1 MVLTFQSVRIF
12 AALAIVY
19 ALMIAFRREEKS
31 DLKKFCSDISGQW
44 STIITKLNDESG
56 QTKNLFCLLFDRKN
70 NDPKKPLT
78 NREILIVQ
86 LLFQMIEDF
95 YIEIGRIDAYKKENI
110 AWVYHMAHIVFSDDN
125 IVDVWN
131 NSRYLYGNKNFIL
144 YVEKNFIQNNMI
156 RKS

>member
-1 MVLTFQSVRIF
+1 
-12 AALAIVY
+12 
-19 ALMIAFRREEKS
+19 
-31 DLKKFCSDISGQW
+31 
-44 STIITKLNDESG
+44 
-56 QTKNLFCLLFDRKN
+56 
-70 NDPKKPLT
+70 
-78 NREILIVQ
+78 
-86 LLFQMIEDF
+86 MIEDF